1 MKLIA
6 PALGIVLGFVVLAAS
21 PVAAAV
27 TITCPQEV
35 MVNIVGKNLP
45 AGFTNSLFDRRAEFQ
60 ATNALPSGPQPTY
73 VVCSYKVVQPNETP
87 PLNPNFWVKRDF
99 PANTTCSQHGANE
112 WECLT
117 AMERQLRQSIPQP
130 KVDRPT
136 VPVPR

>member
-1 MKLIA
+1 MRSIA
-6 PALGIVLGFVVLAAS
+6 LVIGLVALMAS
-21 PVAAAV
+21 PAAAV
-27 TITCPQEV
+27 ITITCPQEV

-45 AGFTNSLFDRRAEFQ
+45 AGMTTWLFDRRAEFHS
-60 ATNALPSGPQPTY
+60 TSALPSGQPTFIT
-73 VVCSYKVVQPNETP
+73 CAYKVMQPIEAP
-87 PLNPNFWVKRDF
+87 PKNPNFNTRQDF
-99 PANTTCSQHGANE
+99 PANMTCSQRGANE